1 MKMKKYIVVIYAV
14 IASLLC
20 LSNAFAV
27 DNPLYASFQSNG
39 IWKWTGSGWTQLTP
53 DSPEGMVA
61 AGEKLYGDFG
71 SNGLW
76 QWGGSGWSKLTP
88 DNPAMMVAS
97 GNDLY
102 GTFTGSGI

>member
-53 DSPEGMVA
+53 DSPEVFFA
-61 AGEKLYGDFG
+61 RHFSRKLQSIF
-71 SNGLW
+71 
-76 QWGGSGWSKLTP
+76 P
-88 DNPAMMVAS
+88 
-97 GNDLY
+97 
-102 GTFTGSGI
+102 